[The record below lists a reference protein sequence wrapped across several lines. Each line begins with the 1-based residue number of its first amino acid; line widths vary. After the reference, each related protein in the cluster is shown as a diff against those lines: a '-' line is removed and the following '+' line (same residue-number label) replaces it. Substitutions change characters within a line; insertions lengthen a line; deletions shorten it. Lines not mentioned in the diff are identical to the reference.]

1 MSTIPT
7 TLNDR
12 AVPYTVIGGIKG
24 RNCPERIPVSVV
36 LLNRGSRLYRTQLL
50 ADLERVG
57 FESILSIESGQ
68 EPPDVE
74 SLSGRFPQVRFL
86 FLKEEITAGERINLG
101 IRESCGPYVFVLW
114 NDQRLSTA
122 ALSSRFFER
131 LSEQD
136 ALCVAPFF
144 SVREGDPAPTQ
155 LAPAFDR
162 SSLRVLSFVPLKD
175 GEKTLFPFDGCGIYS
190 RERFIQTGGYD
201 PAIPDPWWQKMDFGF
216 RAWLWG
222 EEIRMAQ
229 ALRMGYEGNPPL
241 EDTTPG
247 ASYGRFHLKNLAVR
261 VREDGGMLPLSAFLP
276 YLVRA
281 ARNPFPAVAEFR
293 AVREWVRLNR
303 FRFRCDA
310 RSVVDLWEPL
320 NP

>member
-12 AVPYTVIGGIKG
+12 PVPYTVVGGLKG
-24 RNCPERIPVSVV
+24 RACPEGLPVSVV
-36 LLNRGSRLYRTQLL
+36 LLNRGSRLYRAQLL

-57 FESILSIESGQ
+57 FESILSIESGP
-68 EPPDVE
+68 ETPDVE

-86 FLKEEITAGERINLG
+86 FLKEEITPGERINLG
-101 IRESCGPYVFVLW
+101 MRESCGPFVFVLW

-136 ALCVAPFF
+136 CLCTAPFL
-144 SVREGDPAPTQ
+144 SGREGDPAPTQ
-155 LAPAFDR
+155 LAPAFER
-162 SSLRVLSFVPLKD
+162 SSLRVLAFSPQRD
-175 GEKTLFPFDGCGIYS
+175 GDKTLFPFDGCGIYS
-190 RERFIQTGGYD
+190 REKFIRTGGYD
-201 PAIPDPWWQKMDFGF
+201 GTIPDSWWQKMDFGF

-229 ALRMGYEGNPPL
+229 ALRMSYEGSPPP

-247 ASYGRFHLKNLAVR
+247 TSYRRFHLKNLAVR

-276 YLVRA
+276 YLFRA
-281 ARNPFPAVAEFR
+281 SRNPFPAAAEFR
-293 AVREWVRLNR
+293 AAREWVKVNRYR
-303 FRFRCDA
+303 FRVDP

-320 NP
+320 TP